1 MKVKGLR
8 LMFAFV
14 GHRLHEV
21 RFSPEKVQVVLRP
34 DRRKALWCPECGE
47 RVRARRSQS
56 QYALD
61 LALGGVGLVEIHYQA
76 RQACCTLC
84 HGWTT
89 FIPPGI
95 SAPHRATWRLMR
107 TASRLAAHL
116 PLSRAAQFLGLHD
129 TRLRRWDKAVM
140 QQEIPDPVL
149 DNLEFLLID
158 EKSIGKGHDYITV
171 VMNAVTGEI
180 VHLAEGKRKDSLRA
194 FFDTL
199 TRWQKKFIK
208 AVAMDRSGSYY
219 ACVREELPH
228 VDVVFDKFHLVKNFN
243 EVVDEVRRQ
252 EVKKSADEHKPF
264 IKGQRYNLLRRPENL
279 SQAQSESLEQ
289 LLAANE
295 DLNIVYLLLDDFRDL
310 LNVKSAPSL
319 QAALARWCGW
329 ALACGL
335 KPVVRFARNLM
346 KRSASVVNIAR
357 WRLTNGLLE
366 GFNNQIARIIRR
378 GCGYRDN
385 RYLFLKLR
393 QAAQMP
399 KLSLCEE

>member
-1 MKVKGLR
+1 MKAKGLS
-8 LMFAFV
+8 LMFSFD

-21 RFSPEKVQVVLRP
+21 RFSPEKVQVSLLP
-34 DRRKALWCPECGE
+34 DRRKALWCPECGQ
-47 RVRARRSQS
+47 RVQVRRSHTQCV
-56 QYALD
+56 LD
-61 LALGGVGLVEIHYQA
+61 LAFGSIGLVEIHYQA

-84 HGWTT
+84 HCWTT
-89 FIPPGI
+89 FIPPGM

-116 PLSRAAQFLGLHD
+116 PLSRAAQYLGLHD
-129 TRLRRWDKAVM
+129 TRVRRWDKAVM
-140 QQEIPDPVL
+140 RLEIPDPAL
-149 DNLEFLLID
+149 DDLEFLLID
-158 EKSIGKGHDYITV
+158 EKAIGKGHDYVTV

-180 VHLAEGKRKDSLRA
+180 LHLAEGKRKDSLRV

-199 TRWQKKFIK
+199 TRWQKQHIK

-252 EVKKSADEHKPF
+252 EVQNSAGEHKPF

-279 SQAQSESLEQ
+279 SEAQSESLEQ
-289 LLAANE
+289 LLAINE
-295 DLNIVYLLLDDFRDL
+295 NLNKVYLLLDDFRDL
-310 LNVKSAPSL
+310 LNVKNPARL
-319 QAALARWCGW
+319 EAGFNRWCRW
-329 ALACGL
+329 ALDSGL

-346 KRSASVVNIAR
+346 KRTNCVLNIAR

-378 GCGYRDN
+378 GCGYRDT

-393 QAAQMP
+393 QAAQIP
-399 KLSLCEE
+399 KLSLCEG